1 MVLTETSCKIPDEIF
16 KESCR
21 DALLDFPGKDLV
33 KNCEIK
39 IEILDGALNMNASA
53 ELQSKI
59 ISE

>member
-33 KNCEIK
+33 KNLRIK
-39 IEILDGALNMNASA
+39 LRFSMGR
-53 ELQSKI
+53 
-59 ISE
+59 